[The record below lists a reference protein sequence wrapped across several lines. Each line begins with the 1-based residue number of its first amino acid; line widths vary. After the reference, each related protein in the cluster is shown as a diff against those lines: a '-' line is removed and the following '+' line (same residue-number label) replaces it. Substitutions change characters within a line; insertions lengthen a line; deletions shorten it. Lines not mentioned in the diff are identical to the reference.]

1 MQILRTI
8 ELNGRIIRLDSY
20 EPEPVGLLKMGRRRP
35 AGEAPRRPPGA
46 GRFEIGEIDV
56 SLDAAG
62 LTVRTRV
69 SGTNI
74 AYIFAEVLLKD
85 VDLGRYYG
93 PVVREHI
100 QAAHRRETRGVER
113 PVWDDPVECAAT
125 VQPGLRVLTDGV
137 DSSFCFTVPEGYGSL
152 HRRLSCLYRR
162 ARSGAPLRA
171 ALTFDPAGELAG
183 AVAYQERRGRFLPRA
198 FVPGPGDQVSP
209 FVEVLMPPAGEKSED
224 CGEWRVETALST
236 TLTFGDEPLHV
247 VTEWLGPGDYIAG
260 VVVQD
265 LDGGFTRRYAL

>member
-1 MQILRTI
+1 MQISRTI

-20 EPEPVGLLKMGRRRP
+20 EPEPTGLLKMGRRRP

-69 SGTNI
+69 SGKNI
-74 AYIFAEVLLKD
+74 AYIYAEVLLKD
-85 VDLGRYYG
+85 VDLGRYCG
-93 PVVREHI
+93 PVVREHV
-100 QAAHRRETRGVER
+100 QAAHHRETRGVGR
-113 PVWDDPVECAAT
+113 PVWGDPVESAAT

-152 HRRLSCLYRR
+152 HRRLPCLYRR
-162 ARSGAPLRA
+162 ARSGVPLRA
-171 ALTFDPAGELAG
+171 ALTFDPAGGLVG

-209 FVEVLMPPAGEKSED
+209 FVEVLMPAAAEKGEEG
-224 CGEWRVETALST
+224 GEWPAETALST
-236 TLTFGDEPLHV
+236 TLTFGDEPLRV
-247 VTEWLGPGDYIAG
+247 VTEPLGPGDYIAG